1 VTSRVRPLTVAAVT
15 LFREFTDPRMAAVY
29 DALGPGRA
37 DTDFYLELA
46 AELAASSIADIGC
59 GTGLLA
65 CDLARRGHAVTGV
78 DPAAAMLEVAR
89 HRPGA
94 QRVRWIEGEAS
105 ALGPRTADLA
115 IMSGHVAQVIADDER
130 WQATLD
136 ATHEALRPG
145 GRVAFESR
153 DPDARGWEAWTRRDS
168 LRTADDGAGG
178 EFEWWYEVTEVVGDG
193 ARVRCEVHYK
203 FLSTGEELVS
213 DNELRFRTR
222 TELTQ
227 ALTDAGLTVERVFGD
242 WDRRPPGP
250 GRPEMIFVAVRR

>member
-1 VTSRVRPLTVAAVT
+1 MAAVT
-15 LFREFTDPRMAAVY
+15 LFREFTDPRLAAVY
-29 DALGPGRA
+29 DALGPDRA

-46 AELAASSIADIGC
+46 AELAASSVADIGC

-65 CDLARRGHAVTGV
+65 CELAQRGHAVTGV

-94 QRVRWIEGEAS
+94 DRVRWIEGEAA
-105 ALGPRTADLA
+105 ALGTGRAADLA

-136 ATHEALRPG
+136 ATREALRPG

-153 DPDARGWEAWTRRDS
+153 DPAARGWEAWTRRDS

-178 EFEWWYEVTEVVGDG
+178 EFEWWYEVTEVAGDG
-193 ARVRCEVHYK
+193 ARVRTEVHYR
-203 FLSTGEELVS
+203 FLATGEELVS
-213 DNELRFRTR
+213 ENELRFRTR

-227 ALTDAGLTVERVFGD
+227 ALTGAGFTVERVFGN
-242 WDRRPPGP
+242 WDRRPPGQ
-250 GRPEMIFVAVRR
+250 GSPEMIFVAVRG

>member
-1 VTSRVRPLTVAAVT
+1 MTPRARPLTVAAVT

-46 AELAASSIADIGC
+46 AELAASSVVDIGC

-65 CDLARRGHAVTGV
+65 CELAQHGHQVTGV
-78 DPAAAMLEVAR
+78 DPAAAMLAVAR
-89 HRPGA
+89 GRPGA
-94 QRVRWIEGEAS
+94 GLVRWIDGEAA
-105 ALGPRTADLA
+105 ALDPGMADLA

-136 ATHEALRPG
+136 ATREALRPG

-153 DPDARGWEAWTRRDS
+153 DPAARGWEAWTRRES
-168 LRTADDGAGG
+168 LRTGTGG
-178 EFEWWYEVTEVVGDG
+178 EFEWWYEVTEVAGDG
-193 ARVRCEVHYK
+193 ARVRCEVHYR
-203 FLSTGEELVS
+203 FLATGEELVS
-213 DNELRFRTR
+213 DNQLRFRTR
-222 TELTQ
+222 TELTR
-227 ALTDAGLTVERVFGD
+227 ALTRAGFTVERVWGD

-250 GRPEMIFVAVRR
+250 GRPELIFVAVRA